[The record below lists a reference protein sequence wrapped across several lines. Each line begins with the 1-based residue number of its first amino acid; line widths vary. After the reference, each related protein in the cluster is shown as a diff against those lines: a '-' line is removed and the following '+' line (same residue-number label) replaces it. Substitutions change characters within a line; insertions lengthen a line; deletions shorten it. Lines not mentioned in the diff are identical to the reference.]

1 MNKKLILG
9 VRLLVPLLIAVSM
22 GTLIFIL
29 HAFKRMS
36 FNWDVMLVATL
47 LVYIIF
53 EMDRRVVNYLYQR
66 NPYSNGLGMRFL
78 LPLGLS
84 FLLADGL
91 ILAFYT
97 PFKLYQIAQ
106 GANDSFHPIYVLTIS
121 LQVFFLVLA
130 ANAINQSIFL
140 IQRWQEES
148 LRAEQLEREKT
159 QAILNSLKHQISPHF
174 LFNNFN
180 TLYGLIA
187 EDQDLAGEYL
197 LKLSGLYRKVL
208 QNHEEVISIEEEIQ
222 AFKDY
227 LFLLKIR
234 FADDVQ
240 IDYALHF
247 EEEESFFIPPLSLQ
261 TLLENAVKHNYFDEN
276 TPLQL
281 QLQRNAD
288 RIELCNNLHPLVEE
302 VENTFGIGLENITAR
317 YALLS
322 DEEVRVRRT
331 AQSFSVSLP
340 LLTIKSSAL

>member
-9 VRLLVPLLIAVSM
+9 IRLLVPLLITISM

-36 FNWDVMLVATL
+36 MNFNVMVVGTII
-47 LVYIIF
+47 VYIIF

-66 NPYSNGLGMRFL
+66 NPHSNGLGIRFL

-84 FLLADGL
+84 FLLADTL
-91 ILAFYT
+91 MLVCYT

-106 GANDSFHPIYVLTIS
+106 GGNDSFHPVYVLTMS

-148 LRAEQLEREKT
+148 LRAEQLEREKA
-159 QAILNSLKHQISPHF
+159 QAILHSLKHQISPHF

-208 QNHEEVISIEEEIQ
+208 QNQEEVISIEEEIQ

-234 FADDVQ
+234 FAEDVQ
-240 IDYALHF
+240 IHYDLHF
-247 EEEESFFIPPLSLQ
+247 EQEESFFIPPLSLQ

-281 QLQRNAD
+281 QLRRKDN
-288 RIELCNNLHPLVEE
+288 RIELYNNLHPHLEE

-322 DEEVRVRRT
+322 DEEVRVTRT

-340 LLTIKSSAL
+340 LLKIENTTV

>member
-9 VRLLVPLLIAVSM
+9 IRLLVPLLITVSM

-47 LVYIIF
+47 LVYLIF
-53 EMDRRVVNYLYQR
+53 EMDRRVVNYLYQK
-66 NPYSNGLGMRFL
+66 NPHSNGLGSRFL

-84 FLLADGL
+84 FLLADTL
-91 ILAFYT
+91 ILIFYT

-106 GANDSFHPIYVLTIS
+106 GANDSFHPIYILTMS

-140 IQRWQEES
+140 IQRWQEET

-208 QNHEEVISIEEEIQ
+208 QNQEEVIPIEEEIQ

-240 IDYALHF
+240 ISYSLHF
-247 EEEESFFIPPLSLQ
+247 EKEEAFFIPPLSLQ

-276 TPLQL
+276 IPLQL
-281 QLQRNAD
+281 QLQRNAN
-288 RIELCNNLHPLVEE
+288 RIELCNNLHPLLDE
-302 VENTFGIGLENITAR
+302 VENTFGIGLDNITAR

-322 DEEVRVRRT
+322 DEEVRVTRT

-340 LLTIKSSAL
+340 LLTIQNTSL